1 MEQSLISNGHCD
13 KMMLYNMRK
22 KFLTKEKLKATID
35 KNDEYQDISEDRSK
49 KAFDGL
55 KSQMLTLKK
64 MQKDYAKKIG
74 QL

>member
-1 MEQSLISNGHCD
+1 
-13 KMMLYNMRK
+13 MRK